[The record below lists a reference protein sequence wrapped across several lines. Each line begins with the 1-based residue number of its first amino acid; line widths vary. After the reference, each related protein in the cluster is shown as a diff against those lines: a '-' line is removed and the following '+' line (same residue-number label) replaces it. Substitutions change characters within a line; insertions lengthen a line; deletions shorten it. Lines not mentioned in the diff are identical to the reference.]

1 MLKQVDT
8 FTGTW
13 MGRGATTYTYQERG
27 VGQLGLRVIVH
38 VWSDDQTIDIRLIE
52 GDGRKRDTFKV
63 HRHEEGLL
71 AADLDIDNYEV
82 LASEW
87 LFTHKIRLMGDE
99 YAAAAGVAELEGRD
113 RDAARYHA
121 LAARNYAEAESR

>member
-38 VWSDDQTIDIRLIE
+38 VWSDTGQVDAKLIE

-63 HRHEEGLL
+63 HRHEEDLTNLPYDNFEML
-71 AADLDIDNYEV
+71 AV
-82 LASEW
+82 EW
-87 LFTHKIRLMGDE
+87 LFAHKVRLMGDE
-99 YAAAAGVAELEGRD
+99 YAAAAADAELEGRTQ
-113 RDAARYHA
+113 DAERLRA
-121 LAARNYAEAESR
+121 LAARNYANADAR